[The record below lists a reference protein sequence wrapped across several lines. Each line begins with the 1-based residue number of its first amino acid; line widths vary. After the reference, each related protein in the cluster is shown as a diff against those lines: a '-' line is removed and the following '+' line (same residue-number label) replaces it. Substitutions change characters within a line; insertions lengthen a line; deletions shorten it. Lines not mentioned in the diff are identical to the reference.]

1 MGKRGMNDKDVVYF
15 SRLMTAL
22 NKKKMLEIRYII
34 SKINIYW
41 MKFTLNWTGENERV
55 LEC

>member
-22 NKKKMLEIRYII
+22 NKNARN
-34 SKINIYW
+34 KIYNI
-41 MKFTLNWTGENERV
+41 
-55 LEC
+55 